1 MNEMTRKAT
10 RAMRPSTAHGWGRS
24 AVPKFLT
31 EILGASVRKEW
42 FRFLVLR
49 QPQEG
54 SCITRR
60 NGSESFQ
67 NNGREGCIPVVRI
80 QLLIRPTQFP
90 RLAEM
95 MELIGTSPCWV

>member
-67 NNGREGCIPVVRI
+67 NNGGKDISQWFVYD
-80 QLLIRPTQFP
+80 P
-90 RLAEM
+90 RSSLDW
-95 MELIGTSPCWV
+95 PR